1 MMKFNLKGTAKGN
14 SEHKMRPRTNTIL
27 KKTFSA
33 LYHRDYRNFWAGQA
47 ISTIGGMIQV
57 TALSWYVY
65 HISGSPFLLG
75 LMGVFEFGPVLLL
88 TLFAGVLIERFPK
101 KKILLVTQAVFM
113 AQSLALAVLVWR
125 GVTDYWIFAA
135 LALVAGVTMS
145 IEQPTRQSYFVE
157 LVGKDDLPNAISL
170 NSTTFNLARIIGPMI
185 AGVIMKYFGT
195 AQCFLIN
202 GLSFIPVLYG
212 ITLIDVPGMPRK
224 KDSES
229 GMLAE
234 IGEGVRYTAR
244 NEKILPTFL
253 IVLVVGT
260 FAMNY
265 NVILPV
271 LAKDVLGGDEHTYST
286 LMSLF
291 GVGSLFGALFMGG
304 VGKEIRSKHFLVTAA
319 LSIGTL
325 QIVSLLFIHSFVVV
339 AGLLVVLGFLTLC
352 FLNRANTRIQLNI
365 DDAYRS
371 RVMSIY
377 VMVVTGSTPLGNAL
391 SGLAMDSVGKR
402 YGFFLNGAATFA
414 LVLALFLVFRRYLLK
429 ARVVPDKSSK

>member
-1 MMKFNLKGTAKGN
+1 MSIT
-14 SEHKMRPRTNTIL
+14 TIL
-27 KKTFSA
+27 RKTFSA
-33 LYHRDYRNFWAGQA
+33 LYHKDYKNFWVGQA
-47 ISTIGGMIQV
+47 ISTVGGMIQV

-65 HISGSPFLLG
+65 QISGSPFLLG

-101 KKILLVTQAVFM
+101 KKILLVTQIVFM
-113 AQSLALAVLVWR
+113 IQSLTLAVLVWQ
-125 GVTDYWIFAA
+125 GVTSYWVFAM
-135 LALVAGVTMS
+135 LALVAGTTMS

-157 LVGKDDLPNAISL
+157 LVGKIDLPNAISL

-185 AGVIMKYFGT
+185 AGIIMKYLGT

-212 ITLIDVPGMPRK
+212 INLISVVGKPRLKNVK
-224 KDSES
+224 KNVLSE
-229 GMLAE
+229 
-234 IGEGVRYTAR
+234 IKEGVLYTVR

-253 IVLVVGT
+253 IVLVIGI

-271 LAKDVLGGDEHTYST
+271 LAKDVLQGDEHTYST

-291 GVGSLFGALFMGG
+291 GLGSLLGALFMGSA
-304 VGKEIRSKHFLVTAA
+304 GKDIRSKNFLVTVA
-319 LSIGTL
+319 LSIGAL
-325 QIVSLLFIHSFVVV
+325 QMASLLFAHSFIIV
-339 AGLLVVLGFLTLC
+339 ASFLIALGFLSLC

-365 DDAYRS
+365 DDKYRS

-377 VMVVTGSTPLGNAL
+377 VLVVTGSTPLGNTFT
-391 SGLAMDSVGKR
+391 GWAMDTAGKS
-402 YGFFLNGAATFA
+402 YGFFIDGVIAFT
-414 LVLALFLVFRRYLLK
+414 VVMILFIVYRNYLMK
-429 ARVVPDKSSK
+429 AKVVSDKDKIL

>member
-1 MMKFNLKGTAKGN
+1 MLSGSIF
-14 SEHKMRPRTNTIL
+14 

-33 LYHRDYRNFWAGQA
+33 LYHRDYRNFWMGQA

-65 HISGSPFLLG
+65 QISGSPFLLG

-88 TLFAGVLIERFPK
+88 TLFSGVLIERFPK
-101 KKILLVTQAVFM
+101 KKILLITQIVFM
-113 AQSLALAVLVWR
+113 LQSLTLAVLVWQ

-135 LALVAGVTMS
+135 LALVAGITMS

-157 LVGKDDLPNAISL
+157 LVGKEDLPNAISL
-170 NSTTFNLARIIGPMI
+170 NSTTFNLARIVGPMI

-195 AQCFLIN
+195 AFCFLIN

-212 ITLIDVPGMPRK
+212 IMLISVVGTPRK
-224 KDSES
+224 ADKEINI
-229 GMLAE
+229 LAE
-234 IGEGVRYTAR
+234 IREGILYTVRNR
-244 NEKILPTFL
+244 KILPTFL
-253 IVLVVGT
+253 IVLMVGI

-271 LAKDVLGGDEHTYST
+271 LAKDVLMGDEHTYST

-291 GVGSLFGALFMGG
+291 GLGALCGALFMGG
-304 VGKEIRSKHFLVTAA
+304 VGKDIRSKNFLVTVA
-319 LSIGTL
+319 LTIGAL
-325 QIVSLLFIHSFVVV
+325 QAVTLLFIHSFILI
-339 AGLLVVLGFLTLC
+339 ASFLVVLGFLNLC

-377 VMVVTGSTPLGNAL
+377 VMVVTGSTPLGNTFT
-391 SGLAMDSVGKR
+391 GWTMDSIGKQ
-402 YGFFLNGAATFA
+402 YGFFINGIIAFA
-414 LVLALFLVFRRYLLK
+414 LVLTLFLVFRKLLVK
-429 ARVVPDKSSK
+429 ARVVPEKEDDASQTHPHII